1 MRLTFNQTT
10 KLSVFLLLAAVSHEG
25 MAEFNKPSGLSNRG
39 QTKVHGALA
48 KSYLQK
54 GATSVQQS
62 RTVVNIGSKR
72 AGTCTMNIGTTNDKK
87 AKDVIVTAKDIINVC
102 R

>member
-1 MRLTFNQTT
+1 MTTTFKWVT
-10 KLSVFLLLAAVSHEG
+10 KLGILLLLATIPYEG
-25 MAEFNKPSGLSNRG
+25 MAEFNRPSGLNNRG
-39 QTKVHGALA
+39 QSKVRSALA

-54 GATSVQQS
+54 GATNVQNS

-72 AGTCTMNIGTTNDKK
+72 AGTCTMNIGATNGKKDKE
-87 AKDVIVTAKDIINVC
+87 VIVTAKDIINVC